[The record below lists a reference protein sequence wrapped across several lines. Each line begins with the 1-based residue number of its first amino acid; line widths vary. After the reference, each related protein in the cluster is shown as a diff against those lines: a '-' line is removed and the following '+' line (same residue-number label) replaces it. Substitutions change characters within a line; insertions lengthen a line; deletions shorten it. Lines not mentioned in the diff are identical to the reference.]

1 MPHTYKYFGLFIL
14 IASGG
19 FIRCL
24 NLGHPNGVVFDEVYY
39 GSACS
44 LYKNHQFFVD
54 KHPPLF
60 KILACSLMFEEHM
73 TNSVIWSHIG
83 NEFPKDFPISFVR
96 MFPAILGVATIPATY
111 YFVVSC
117 GFSHFAATVSS
128 LLVTFDNGLIVQ
140 CRILTSDSFQQCML
154 LIALCF
160 ANRNSLFGFA
170 LSFLCIGAV
179 ISTNTSLYYV
189 WFMISYLALK
199 RSTFY
204 FADTNTSLE
213 KCLIRGVLC
222 ISTSVIPILVYIFT
236 IATHVSLLPSSG
248 PHDNILSSS
257 FQSSLLGNIHE
268 TNVTFGSFTYLH
280 TTDETSLYVPCYLR
294 SVFPLHSTSHNNN
307 VSNFGEPNIMCNT
320 FKDEQSIWQ
329 VTSCVNNTQLF
340 EYEWQVI
347 LDENGPWINEI
358 SKVRF
363 LHVKTQTFLTS
374 TEKYLPNG
382 VNKESEVACEEA
394 SLQNTACSTKWNSEV
409 LHNFRGETRSKTF
422 GLWQKIMEF
431 HRKSLQV
438 NSDSTVAHTFSSEL
452 VGWPLAQSNIAYWY
466 NANINA
472 QIHFVGNVVGWVG
485 GVVSILFVLIFCF
498 LNCVLRRR
506 RICYTTE
513 DYWEKIL
520 FQSLFLLSAWVMHL
534 LVLYVEEASFIY
546 EYAPA
551 VVFTYVLQGV
561 AFDVLHLHCGWFAY
575 IIACLYTTAVIK
587 CYWSLRSITFGFPL
601 TSESLNNLFW
611 WSSWEFLAV

>member
-1 MPHTYKYFGLFIL
+1 MPHIYKYFGLFIL
-14 IASGG
+14 IASGV

-60 KILACSLMFEEHM
+60 KILACSLVFEEH
-73 TNSVIWSHIG
+73 TANSVIWSQIG

-96 MFPAILGVATIPATY
+96 MFPALLGVATIPATY
-111 YFVVSC
+111 YFVISC
-117 GFSHFAATVSS
+117 GLSHFAATIST

-140 CRILTSDSFQQCML
+140 CRILTSDSFQQSML

-160 ANRNSLFGFA
+160 ANLNSLIGFA
-170 LSFLCIGAV
+170 LSFLCIGAAV
-179 ISTNTSLYYV
+179 STNTSLYYA
-189 WFMISYLALK
+189 WFMVSYLALK
-199 RSTFY
+199 RSTLY

-213 KCLIRGVLC
+213 KCLIQGVLC
-222 ISTSVIPILVYIFT
+222 IMTSVIPILVYIFT
-236 IATHVSLLPSSG
+236 IATHVSLLSSSG

-307 VSNFGEPNIMCNT
+307 VSNFGEPSIMCNT

-347 LDENGPWINEI
+347 LDDNGPWINEI

-374 TEKYLPNG
+374 TEKYLPHG
-382 VNKESEVACEEA
+382 VNKESEVVCEEP
-394 SLQNTACSTKWNSEV
+394 SLRNTACSTKWNSEV

-422 GLWQKIMEF
+422 GLWQKVMEF

-438 NSDSTVAHTFSSEL
+438 NSDATVPHTFSSEL

-466 NANINA
+466 NADSNA
-472 QIHFVGNVVGWVG
+472 QIHFVGNVVGWMG
-485 GVVSILFVLIFCF
+485 GVISILFVLIFCF
-498 LNCVLRRR
+498 LNSVLRRR
-506 RICYTTE
+506 RIYYITEGKFCYLIA
-513 DYWEKIL
+513 Y
-520 FQSLFLLSAWVMHL
+520 LS
-534 LVLYVEEASFIY
+534 
-546 EYAPA
+546 
-551 VVFTYVLQGV
+551 
-561 AFDVLHLHCGWFAY
+561 
-575 IIACLYTTAVIK
+575 
-587 CYWSLRSITFGFPL
+587 
-601 TSESLNNLFW
+601 
-611 WSSWEFLAV
+611 